1 MLDQSP
7 PPSSLPGKLSTSE
20 ADDSGFF
27 SPEGMYQDYLFI
39 IIVSWTRPLSPQRWM
54 YYITSTREGCNTSS
68 AVAVRRCV
76 RACVRACVLVMQ
88 YIRHC
93 GAGGSGLVHP
103 DLEQKLCPIVAMV
116 SS

>member
-1 MLDQSP
+1 MDQTTLSAALDVLHHQHT
-7 PPSSLPGKLSTSE
+7 G
-20 ADDSGFF
+20 
-27 SPEGMYQDYLFI
+27 GMQYI
-39 IIVSWTRPLSPQRWM
+39 QRC
-54 YYITSTREGCNTSS
+54 GC
-68 AVAVRRCV
+68 AEVCACV